1 MVTVYCIA
9 LTLLAYGVSRMLAS
23 RFPSPFTTPVFLSS
37 ILIILVLI
45 SSGVEARDYEPA
57 KNLLVFLLGPATVA
71 LALPIYRNR
80 SRLAAHLAPTL
91 GGIAVGSLATVLAT
105 LALGKL
111 LGLAQPVL
119 ASMSTKS
126 VTAPIAIQLAEIV
139 RGDPSLA
146 VAFVIVTGMLGAMF
160 GPALLTFA
168 GIVQPLARGLSLGTI
183 SHGQGTAQAIAEGE
197 VQGAIAG
204 IAMGLA
210 AIMTS
215 LGLPFLID
223 LLP

>member
-1 MVTVYCIA
+1 MLTVYCIA
-9 LTLLAYGVSRMLAS
+9 LTLFAYGVSRFLAS
-23 RFPSPFTTPVFLSS
+23 RYPSPFTTPVFLSS

-45 SSGVEARDYEPA
+45 YSGVDARDYEPA
-57 KNLLVFLLGPATVA
+57 KNVLVFLLGPATVA
-71 LALPIYRNR
+71 LALPIYRHR
-80 SRLAAHLAPTL
+80 GRLAAHLTPAL
-91 GGIAVGSLATVLAT
+91 GGIALGSLATVLAT

-111 LGLAQPVL
+111 LGLTQPVL

-126 VTAPIAIQLAEIV
+126 VTAPIAIQLAEII

-160 GPALLTFA
+160 GPALLTLA
-168 GIVQPLARGLSLGTI
+168 GIVNPLARGLSLGTI

-204 IAMGLA
+204 VAMGLA

-215 LGLPFLID
+215 LALPFLIER
-223 LLP
+223 LP